1 MNKKRFGLL
10 AYWGIV
16 FLPLTIYL
24 YKYQLHQTG
33 ADFLV
38 RMAEAKYF
46 LARINPYDVFFG
58 LKPIISVYGPEPA
71 VYSFFS
77 YVFGAVITKISNISK
92 IQILIYIAID
102 FFSLVL
108 GILFI
113 RKIAN
118 LETHN
123 QFEQSQPDIKL
134 ILVLICSTYFWQHVY
149 FLNYTLISEFGLIL
163 LIYGLT
169 KKLNFVALIGMSL
182 IGLRPSLAIPVFVYL
197 LFGRYWKILLLSIVE
212 YLGVLLFVSWRLSTS
227 PVDLLKQLAEI
238 QRHFADNLGY
248 YHAEGALSIL
258 QPLLGNYLTILSMLV
273 VCLIFI
279 RYRAHLSNALVSL
292 VLITACSVSFFYTQV
307 HAWISVYPI
316 LLIALIEAS
325 KRKKLDWIIFVL
337 IGWLVVPRLS
347 GFVPEQY
354 RYEYVVIYNLCR
366 FGALWYCAVSLVN
379 RLIVVDEHVRDIQ
392 STYDVKA

>member
-1 MNKKRFGLL
+1 MNKKRLGLL

-77 YVFGAVITKISNISK
+77 YIFGAVITKISNISE
-92 IQILIYIAID
+92 IQLSIYIAID
-102 FFSLVL
+102 FVSLVL
-108 GILFI
+108 GILYI
-113 RKIAN
+113 QRMTN

-123 QFEQSQPDIKL
+123 QFNQPQPVIKL

-163 LIYGLT
+163 LIYGVT

-258 QPLLGNYLTILSMLV
+258 QPLLGNYLTILSILV

-279 RYRAHLSNALVSL
+279 RYRSHLSNALVSL

-316 LLIALIEAS
+316 LLLALMEAS
-325 KRKKLDWIIFVL
+325 KRKKLDWITFVL

-354 RYEYVVIYNLCR
+354 RYDYVVIYNLCR

-392 STYDVKA
+392 STYDAED